1 MSREKEGVQLTTS
14 KEWYFRP
21 NFYRLT
27 RETEE
32 RKLLRKGVKDFF
44 AFCDLQPQLS
54 LKDFLAKLER
64 EILIEALS
72 RLNGNQKLAAKA
84 LGLKHTTLNAKT
96 RKYHISFFKGP
107 CFGQPERMSPRKG
120 GENSRLKM
128 LNYG

>member
-1 MSREKEGVQLTTS
+1 MTGL
-14 KEWYFRP
+14 KEWPLRP
-21 NFYRLT
+21 NSYLLT

-32 RKLLRKGVKDFF
+32 RKLLRQGVRNFF
-44 AFCDLQPQLS
+44 AFRDRQPKLS